1 MQLER
6 PELLG
11 TDGGIVERCPECR
24 GHVVPAGDE
33 YVCSSCGR
41 VARKVEEEKFHLEL
55 HFEAPSQLSDRRLG
69 SYVGD
74 RSDRD
79 SKADFNGVS
88 TLGFAKLLS
97 DNLGVDG
104 GERNCKAMI
113 RMVADRL
120 ALPAFV
126 RDNAA
131 ALAEKML
138 ADARANGGNGHR
150 TNIPAISAY
159 ALLSACREAG
169 MDHVGSKAILQAHS
183 DMGNKVGR
191 SALLRMGL
199 DSKTPFR
206 PADPK
211 ALLRTVMAGLESN
224 GTVLKRLR
232 REEFEPGLYFRSL
245 LQESLAVLSA
255 MDGLRDGR
263 NPRTVA
269 AASVYIA
276 SRRVAPRAVMQ
287 REVAE
292 AVGVT
297 EYTVRDFCATVARE
311 MGPLNPGPS

>member
-1 MQLER
+1 MER

-11 TDGGIVERCPECR
+11 TDGGIVEICTECR
-24 GHVVPAGDE
+24 GHFFPAGDE

-41 VARKVEEEKFHLEL
+41 VARKVEDEKFHLEQ

-104 GERNCKAMI
+104 GERNCKAII

-120 ALPAFV
+120 SLPAFV

-131 ALAEKML
+131 ALSEKML
-138 ADARANGGNGHR
+138 AESRANGKGRR
-150 TNIPAISAY
+150 TSIPAISAY
-159 ALLSACREAG
+159 AVLSASREARL
-169 MDHVGSKAILQAHS
+169 DHVSSGSILRALA
-183 DMGNKVGR
+183 DMGHRVSK
-191 SALLRMGL
+191 SALLHMGL
-199 DSKTPFR
+199 ESKTPFR

-211 ALLRTVMAGLESN
+211 ALLRTVMTGLESN

-232 REEFEPGLYFRSL
+232 REEFEPGPYFRSL

-255 MDGLRDGR
+255 MDGMRDGR